1 MFHWKDI
8 FCWTSVL
15 CDTEEWLCWKQLIQ
29 KKWVWRLSKYIKSEG
44 LIHVGH
50 GLSVFLPL
58 SSTSSLLD
66 SWTPLDLSSLHFLKN
81 LVVAKQKPVSYIF
94 LSLDLELKWCER
106 LNFTF
111 RVLTGWELFL
121 FAEIF
126 YVREPR
132 KKYCRSAR
140 ITTKCFA
147 YIWARANIHRY
158 ILFA

>member
-15 CDTEEWLCWKQLIQ
+15 CDTEQWLCWKQLIQ
-29 KKWVWRLSKYIKSEG
+29 KKWVWRGSKYIKSEG

-58 SSTSSLLD
+58 SSTSSSLD

-81 LVVAKQKPVSYIF
+81 LVVAKQKPVSFIF

-111 RVLTGWELFL
+111 RVLTGWDPALSLCWNFL
-121 FAEIF
+121 CS
-126 YVREPR
+126 RT
-132 KKYCRSAR
+132 KKK
-140 ITTKCFA
+140 ILPVG
-147 YIWARANIHRY
+147 ANNNKMFCIY
-158 ILFA
+158 MS